1 MTNSYQ
7 INAQSGD
14 LMICQLIERKATI
27 DHHDNN
33 RSINRLNHNQY
44 TALVKTSLLLHNIL
58 ADTIIGTPLAKSSTT
73 VCHAV
78 RACSHQ
84 QATCSHSKPVLWATS
99 IPKYCDTPKN
109 TLYHNLTNESL
120 RVA

>member
-33 RSINRLNHNQY
+33 SSINWLNYNQY
-44 TALVKTSLLLHNIL
+44 TALVKTSLLEHNIL

-73 VCHAV
+73 VCYSMQWEHVVTSKQHAHTV
-78 RACSHQ
+78 SLYYGLPPSQSIVIHQ
-84 QATCSHSKPVLWATS
+84 RIHCTT
-99 IPKYCDTPKN
+99 
-109 TLYHNLTNESL
+109 TL
-120 RVA
+120 